1 MLGGNVSAESLPHP
15 ENGESNK
22 SPLSVAWFSQPHSD
36 WGGIAWHTTA
46 VAQLRARGK
55 GRAQ

>member
-1 MLGGNVSAESLPHP
+1 MSAESLPHP

-22 SPLSVAWFSQPHSD
+22 SPLSVAWFFQPHSD
-36 WGGIAWHTTA
+36 GGGIACHTRA

>member
-1 MLGGNVSAESLPHP
+1 MSAESLPHP